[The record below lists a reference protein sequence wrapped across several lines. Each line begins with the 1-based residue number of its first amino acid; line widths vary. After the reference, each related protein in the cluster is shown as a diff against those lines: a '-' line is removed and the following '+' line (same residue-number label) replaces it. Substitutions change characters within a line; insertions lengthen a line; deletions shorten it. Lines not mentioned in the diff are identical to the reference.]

1 MRNLLTLSL
10 LLLFVTPLW
19 AAGPSAGTEDA
30 AVRAAI
36 EHYFQGHATGDGAHF
51 RKVFHPE
58 SKLFFM
64 REGKFAQRTSE
75 EYIAGA
81 SGKPA
86 EDEAQR
92 KRAIDW
98 IDVTGDTA
106 VVKLTLTYPAVTFT
120 DYMALLKIDGE
131 WKIVNKMFH
140 ADRKK

>member
-1 MRNLLTLSL
+1 MRNLFTLAL
-10 LLLFVTPLW
+10 LLSFVTPLI
-19 AAGPSAGTEDA
+19 AQGPSAGAEDA

-58 SKLFFM
+58 SKLVFV
-64 REGKFAQRTSE
+64 REGKYAQRTSE
-75 EYIAGA
+75 EYISGA
-81 SGKPA
+81 PGKPA
-86 EDEAQR
+86 ADEAQR

>member
-10 LLLFVTPLW
+10 LLLFVTPLM
-19 AAGPSAGTEDA
+19 AEGPSAGAEDA

-58 SKLFFM
+58 SKLVFV
-64 REGKFAQRTSE
+64 REGKYAQRTSE
-75 EYIAGA
+75 EYISGS

-86 EDEAQR
+86 ADEAQR
-92 KRAIDW
+92 KRSIDW

-106 VVKLTLTYPAVTFT
+106 VVKLTLAYPAVTFT

>member
-1 MRNLLTLSL
+1 MRNLFTLAL
-10 LLLFVTPLW
+10 LLLVVAPLM
-19 AAGPSAGTEDA
+19 AEGPSAGAEDA

-58 SKLFFM
+58 SKLVFV
-64 REGKFAQRTSE
+64 REGNYAQRTSE
-75 EYIAGA
+75 EYISGS

-86 EDEAQR
+86 ADEAQR